1 MFDTFYNKSIRYLTV
16 AFGSLFNNIYVQRLD
31 GDGNETERIRVPL
44 GYGPK
49 QKYIRRYALDI
60 DSGLETPDTQVT
72 LPRISFEMTG
82 AAYDPTR
89 KRNTLQKRYRV
100 GASNDTTY
108 HNYVEV
114 PYDFSFSLSV
124 LTKYMEDGLQITEQ
138 ILPYFTPEF
147 NVTIN
152 INEVN
157 QKIDIPIVL
166 DSYSITE
173 DYEGD
178 FDARRLISFDMEFT
192 AKSYVFGPE
201 KSSDI
206 IQTVST
212 TFYDHTGG
220 YTFNNL
226 GGIFPVSRVAGVSG
240 ATQALSKIN
249 VGVTGPSGA
258 SSGVDNFTD
267 FTVETLVLGAS
278 GGLTV

>member
-1 MFDTFYNKSIRYLTV
+1 MFETFYNKSIRYLTV

-60 DSGLETPDTQVT
+60 DSGTEIADTQVT

-89 KRNTLQKRYRV
+89 KRNTLQKRHIV
-100 GASNDTTY
+100 GAGNDTTY
-108 HNYVEV
+108 NNYVEV
-114 PYDFSFSLSV
+114 PYDFSFSLSI

-147 NVTIN
+147 NITIN
-152 INEVN
+152 VNDVN

-192 AKSYVFGPE
+192 AKSYVFGPI
-201 KSSDI
+201 KSSPI
-206 IQTVST
+206 AQTIST
-212 TFYDHTGG
+212 TFYDTQEF
-220 YTFNNL
+220 TFDDRVV
-226 GGIFPVSRVAGVSG
+226 GISG
-240 ATQALSKIN
+240 SSHATSKIS
-249 VGVTGPSGA
+249 VGITGPSGA
-258 SSGVDNFTD
+258 SSGVDNFTAY
-267 FTVETLVLGAS
+267 TVETLVLGAS
-278 GGLTV
+278 GGLII

>member
-1 MFDTFYNKSIRYLTV
+1 MFETFYNKSIRYLTV

-60 DSGLETPDTQVT
+60 DSGTETADTQVT

-89 KRNTLQKRYRV
+89 KRNTLQKRHIV
-100 GASNDTTY
+100 GAGNDTTY
-108 HNYVEV
+108 NNYVEV

-124 LTKYMEDGLQITEQ
+124 LTKYMEDGLHITEQ

-147 NVTIN
+147 NITIN
-152 INEVN
+152 VNDVN

-192 AKSYVFGPE
+192 AKSYVFGPT

-206 IQTVST
+206 IRTVST
-212 TFYDHTGG
+212 TFYDHADGF
-220 YTFNNL
+220 TFNN
-226 GGIFPVSRVAGVSG
+226 RVAGISG
-240 ATQALSKIN
+240 PSHALSKIS
-249 VGVTGPSGA
+249 VGITGPSGA
-258 SSGVDNFTD
+258 SSGVDNFTA

-278 GGLTV
+278 GGLTI

>member
-147 NVTIN
+147 NITIN

-212 TFYDHTGG
+212 TFYDTEEFALSGRI
-220 YTFNNL
+220 T
-226 GGIFPVSRVAGVSG
+226 GVSG
-240 ATQALSKIN
+240 ATQSLSRIS
-249 VGVTGPSGA
+249 VGVSGPSGA
-258 SSGVDNFTD
+258 SSGVDNFTA

-278 GGLTV
+278 GGLTL